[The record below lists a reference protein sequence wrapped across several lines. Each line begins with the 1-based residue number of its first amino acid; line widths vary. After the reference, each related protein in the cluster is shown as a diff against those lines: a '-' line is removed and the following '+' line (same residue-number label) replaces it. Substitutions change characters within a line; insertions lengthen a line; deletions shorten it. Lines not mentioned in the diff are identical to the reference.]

1 LRLGGKE
8 QIYAL
13 SSVGKWS
20 VLDCPP
26 IFSYLFIMSTPLMKQ
41 YSEVKAKYPGT
52 VLLFRMG
59 DFFETFDEDA
69 KITSR
74 VLGITLTKRGN
85 GASGETPLAGFP
97 HHALDTY
104 LPKLLKAGLR
114 VAICEQLEDPKFAKG
129 IVKRDVIEV
138 VSPGVAF
145 SDKVLD
151 QKQNNYLAAIALPS
165 AVATGDDIIGFS
177 YVDISTGEFAAA
189 EIPFR
194 ALEQQINSITPSEI
208 LVQKRD
214 KEALQQLLRICYN
227 GLFTTIDDWVFH
239 FDYGYETLIRHFH
252 TQSLK
257 GFGVDTM
264 TVGIAAAGSVMHY
277 LNETQKANLAHILK
291 IVPLNISDTIVL
303 DPSTKRNLEITSS
316 FGGSSDGTLFSVLDR
331 CLTPM
336 GGRLLKKWISHPL
349 KNLDQIRWR
358 SGGVSTFV
366 ENDSARKKISA
377 ELAEIGD
384 VERLIAKI
392 ATGRATP
399 RDMVAMKYILRRIPA
414 LKTILNDIPTPPCS
428 EINSALL
435 PIEPVADA
443 IERAIVDAPPINF
456 ADGGVIRRGYN
467 AELDELTTLAHSA
480 KEWVANMQ
488 KKERERTG
496 ISSLKIGFNNV
507 FGYYIEITHTHKDK
521 VPADYIRKQT
531 MTNAERF
538 ITPELKEYEEKI
550 LHAEEKILALETT
563 LFNELRM
570 LVASHAGT
578 VQQNA
583 YQIAVI
589 DCIISLA
596 QVAAANGY
604 VRPEIN
610 DSAQLY
616 IEDGRHP
623 VIEILL
629 PVGEKYVSNS
639 VSIDTSENQILI
651 ITGPNMSGKSSY
663 LRQVGLI
670 VLLAQIGSFV
680 PAKKAVIGLVD
691 NIFTRVGA
699 SDNIASGESTF
710 LVEMHE
716 AANIVNR
723 ATSRSLILLDEVGRG
738 TSTFDG
744 ISIAWALTEYLHEH
758 IGARTLFATHYH
770 ELNELAELFPR
781 IKNYKVDVREYGDKV
796 IFLHTVTPG
805 TADHSYGIQV
815 AKMAGLPEELTERA
829 KKILNNLEDTQLR
842 PHGMSDGERPEDLLH
857 LRAGGRRKIGPNTE
871 EKIQLTMF
879 EMKDDELRATLTK
892 LDINSLTPLEALKIL
907 AKLKENSSPHQK

>member
-1 LRLGGKE
+1 
-8 QIYAL
+8 
-13 SSVGKWS
+13 
-20 VLDCPP
+20 
-26 IFSYLFIMSTPLMKQ
+26 MSTPLMKQ

-74 VLGITLTKRGN
+74 VLGITLTRRGN
-85 GASGETPLAGFP
+85 GAAGETPLAGFP

-145 SDKVLD
+145 SDKVLE

-165 AVATGDDIIGFS
+165 AVATGEDIIGFS
-177 YVDISTGEFAAA
+177 FVDISTGEFATA

-194 ALEQQINSITPSEI
+194 ALEQQINSISPSEI
-208 LVQKRD
+208 IVQKRD
-214 KEALQQLLRICYN
+214 KEELQRLLRTCYN

-239 FDYGYETLIRHFH
+239 FDYGYESLIRHFQ

-257 GFGVDTM
+257 GFGVDAM
-264 TVGIAAAGSVMHY
+264 TVGIAAAGAVMHY
-277 LNETQKANLAHILK
+277 LNETQKANLAHIQK
-291 IVPLNISDTIVL
+291 IVPQNIADTIIL

-316 FGGSSDGTLFSVLDR
+316 FGGTSDGTLFSVLDR
-331 CLTPM
+331 TLTPM

-349 KNLDQIRWR
+349 KSLDQIRWR
-358 SGGVSTFV
+358 SGGVSSLT
-366 ENDSARKKISA
+366 ENASIRKKIST

-399 RDMVAMKYILRRIPA
+399 RDMIAMKHILRRIPV
-414 LKTILNDIPTPPCS
+414 LKTILDKAATPPLS
-428 EINSALL
+428 EINAALQ
-435 PIEPVADA
+435 PVDSVADA
-443 IERAIVDAPPINF
+443 IEHAIVDSPPLNL

-467 AELDELTTLAHSA
+467 AEVDELTTLAHSA

-563 LFNELRM
+563 LFNELRL
-570 LVASHAGT
+570 LVASHAVT
-578 VQQNA
+578 IQQNA
-583 YQIAVI
+583 QQIALT
-589 DCIISLA
+589 DCLTSLA
-596 QVAAANGY
+596 EVATVNRY

-610 DSAQLY
+610 DTTQLF

-680 PAKKAVIGLVD
+680 PAKKAIIGLVD

-758 IGARTLFATHYH
+758 VGARTLFATHYH

-796 IFLHTVTPG
+796 VFLHTVTPG

-829 KKILNNLEDTQLR
+829 KRILTNLEETQLR
-842 PHGMSDGERPEDLLH
+842 PHGTEEAGDLEDALH
-857 LRAGGRRKIGPNTE
+857 LRASGRKKIAPNTE
-871 EKIQLTMF
+871 QKIQLTMF
-879 EMKDDELRATLTK
+879 EMKDDELRATLNK
-892 LDINSLTPLEALKIL
+892 LDIDSLTPLEALKLL
-907 AKLKENSSPHQK
+907 AKLKENSSLHQ